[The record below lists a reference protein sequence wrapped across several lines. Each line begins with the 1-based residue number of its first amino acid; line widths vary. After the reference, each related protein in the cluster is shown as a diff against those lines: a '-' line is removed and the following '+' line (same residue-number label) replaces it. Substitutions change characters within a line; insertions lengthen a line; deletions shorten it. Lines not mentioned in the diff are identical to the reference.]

1 MSLNINDKAPDFR
14 AEAIDH
20 HGNVFHVS
28 LSDYLGKNHLV
39 LFFYPKDD
47 TPGCSKESCGFRDL
61 EAEFKKFNGKI
72 LGVSPDDTVSHIG
85 FIEKF
90 VLPYPLIADTERALC
105 NDFEIYDTDQGYLE
119 RASFLIGKDGMIK
132 QIWRNVKV
140 ELHVEAVLEELKA
153 L

>member
-1 MSLNINDKAPDFR
+1 MTKPQIFAQRRLTIKAMCFM
-14 AEAIDH
+14 
-20 HGNVFHVS
+20 FH

-47 TPGCSKESCGFRDL
+47 TPGCTKESCSFRDL
-61 EAEFKKFNGKI
+61 EAEFEKFNGKI

-90 VLPYPLIADTERALC
+90 ALTYPLIADTERKLC

-140 ELHVEAVLEELKA
+140 ESHTDAVLEELKA